1 VSLSEFWNSNH
12 SWLIGAT
19 TVIAMSYSRFNT
31 PPTSRSSTTC
41 ARYHT
46 LACVYALALVVL
58 WIVVASTPDI
68 VGALTKQSSG
78 PTANLKDSLD
88 LPVYAAVLV
97 TVLATSVPPFATLDL
112 ALRRFCQDLAEIPW
126 EAQRL
131 STALRHQTWMPED
144 KFEAKVRRALHEAN
158 FRDEA
163 ISFSSE
169 RTPQALWT
177 RITALQNYIE
187 TWETRQGVFSGF
199 YFKNTVTIRD
209 LMKRYKDLEALA
221 RRVFPMLK
229 LSEASD
235 GIQEPDS
242 TQQGLAESFVA
253 AAEQLEE
260 NLCDLVSRGVLTCG
274 RTAGAR
280 SSEFE
285 TIGSMVNVSPGHL
298 SDRIVGLYVVLAMW
312 YMGLMMYLQR
322 PHPKLTGLV
331 IATSYVA
338 AIWPAFRF
346 KRWEWARPEGDNLP
360 IRGYVLSAVAAFG
373 LASLSSFGFGVL
385 TGSGVLKTW
394 DLLGSRFWPW
404 SLMSA
409 FVAACVACLIDQK
422 ERPGIRWQET
432 VAVSLGCALW
442 AIPVIY
448 LLHDGCGCASPPI
461 GAL

>member
-1 VSLSEFWNSNH
+1 
-12 SWLIGAT
+12 
-19 TVIAMSYSRFNT
+19 
-31 PPTSRSSTTC
+31 
-41 ARYHT
+41 
-46 LACVYALALVVL
+46 
-58 WIVVASTPDI
+58 
-68 VGALTKQSSG
+68 
-78 PTANLKDSLD
+78 
-88 LPVYAAVLV
+88 
-97 TVLATSVPPFATLDL
+97 
-112 ALRRFCQDLAEIPW
+112 
-126 EAQRL
+126 
-131 STALRHQTWMPED
+131 
-144 KFEAKVRRALHEAN
+144 
-158 FRDEA
+158 
-163 ISFSSE
+163 
-169 RTPQALWT
+169 
-177 RITALQNYIE
+177 
-187 TWETRQGVFSGF
+187 VFSGF

-448 LLHDGCGCASPPI
+448 LLHDGCGCASPPYWRVMTVSALTGGLI
-461 GAL
+461 GFFVPTWYRSPLRTVSWYEGFKVVLTTRTDPDTGVVAEIAVFPRQLPGVPRLHAEQLPSVEAISTDDAIALAIQSARAWINVRQRQRQSDSSVATAAALRQRATSSLKAMV